1 MASMTTSASQ
11 TASAEPGAR
20 AVSLASMGRR
30 LRRSLS
36 SRALVPYLLLAP
48 FLTLFVCFFFAPLF
62 YAFSQSFY
70 RVQRSG
76 LGFGPP
82 EIVWAGADN
91 YFKALRDPEF
101 LDGIRRVILFGLVQI
116 PVMMILAL
124 IIALLMDST
133 VIRFR
138 RFFRLA
144 AFVPYA
150 IPGVVAVIMWGFFYS
165 PGFSPI
171 VQIFKMA
178 HVPPPDFLGPGM
190 ILYSIGN
197 ISTWEFMGYNMII
210 FFSALQ
216 AIPQE
221 IYESGRLDGLTEV
234 GVALRLKLPLIRPA
248 LLLGLLFSLIG
259 TLQLFNEPQIL
270 SRLSGSITSHFTP
283 NIFAYNIAFVQNNYY
298 YGGALAVILGLITF
312 VFSFGFLRL
321 TRGRS
326 GG

>member
-1 MASMTTSASQ
+1 MTTN
-11 TASAEPGAR
+11 ASATGATQAR
-20 AVSLASMGRR
+20 AVTRVSPRGR

-36 SRALVPYLLLAP
+36 GRAIMPYLLLAP

-70 RVQRSG
+70 RVQRNG

-82 EIVWAGADN
+82 EVVWAGADN
-91 YFKALRDPEF
+91 YLKALRDPEF
-101 LDGIRRVILFGLVQI
+101 LDSIRRVILFGLVQI

-124 IIALLMDST
+124 ILALLMDST
-133 VIRFR
+133 VIRLR

-144 AFVPYA
+144 FFVPYA

-171 VQIFKMA
+171 VQLFKLA
-178 HVPPPDFLGPGM
+178 HAPPPDFLGPNM
-190 ILYSIGN
+190 ILFSIGN

-210 FFSALQ
+210 FYSALQ

-234 GVALRLKLPLIRPA
+234 GVAFRLKVPLIRPA
-248 LLLGLLFSLIG
+248 LILGLLFSLIG

-283 NIFAYNIAFVQNNYY
+283 NIFAYNIAFVQTNYY
-298 YGGALAVILGLITF
+298 YGGALAIILGLLTF
-312 VFSFGFLRL
+312 AFSYGFLRL
-321 TRGRS
+321 TRGQS

>member
-1 MASMTTSASQ
+1 MAVMTT
-11 TASAEPGAR
+11 TATNATSAEPR
-20 AVSLASMGRR
+20 AISLASLGRR
-30 LRRSLS
+30 LQRSVS
-36 SRALVPYLLLAP
+36 SRTIVPYLLLAP

-70 RVQRSG
+70 RIQRSG
-76 LGFGPP
+76 LGLGPP

-91 YFKALRDPEF
+91 YLKALSDPEF
-101 LDGIRRVILFGLVQI
+101 LDSIRRVILFGAVQI

-124 IIALLMDST
+124 ALALLMDST
-133 VIRFR
+133 VIRLR

-144 AFVPYA
+144 FFVPYA

-171 VQIFKMA
+171 VQLFKLA
-178 HVPPPDFLGPGM
+178 QLPSPDFLGPGA

-221 IYESGRLDGLTEV
+221 IYESGRLDGLSEV
-234 GVALRLKLPLIRPA
+234 GVALRLKVPLIRPA
-248 LLLGLLFSLIG
+248 LVLGLLFSLIG

-270 SRLSGSITSHFTP
+270 SRLSGSINSHFTP
-283 NIFAYNIAFVQNNYY
+283 NIFAYHIAFVQTNYY
-298 YGGALAVILGLITF
+298 YGGALAIILGLLTF
-312 VFSFGFLRL
+312 AFSYGFLRL
-321 TRGRS
+321 TRGQS

>member
-1 MASMTTSASQ
+1 MTTSASH
-11 TASAEPGAR
+11 AAPAEPR
-20 AVSLASMGRR
+20 AASLVSLGRR
-30 LRRSLS
+30 LRRSVT
-36 SRALVPYLLLAP
+36 SRALVPYVLLAP

-70 RVQRSG
+70 RLQRSG

-82 EIVWAGADN
+82 EVVWAGADN
-91 YFKALRDPEF
+91 YLKAVRDPEF
-101 LDGIRRVILFGLVQI
+101 LDSIGRVILFGLVQI

-124 IIALLMDST
+124 VLALLMDST
-133 VIRFR
+133 VIRLR

-144 AFVPYA
+144 FFVPYA

-171 VQIFKMA
+171 VQLFKLA
-178 HVPPPDFLGPGM
+178 QLSPPDFLGPGM

-210 FFSALQ
+210 CFSALQ

-221 IYESGRLDGLTEV
+221 IYESGRLDGLSEM
-234 GVALRLKLPLIRPA
+234 GVALRLKVPLIRPA
-248 LLLGLLFSLIG
+248 LILGLLFSLIG

-283 NIFAYNIAFVQNNYY
+283 NIFAYHIAFVQTNYY
-298 YGGALAVILGLITF
+298 YGGALAIILGLLTF
-312 VFSFGFLRL
+312 AFSYGFLRL
-321 TRGRS
+321 TRGQS